1 MAFSF
6 TWVVDVTNLLSVGND
21 RYKQQREEDDVLF
34 HVTLVYW
41 FIYFNLLTTSLRI
54 VIPCELA
61 VRTK

>member
-54 VIPCELA
+54 VIPWELA